1 MNKTGITLAVI
12 VVIAVLY
19 FIITK
24 ADTALSKGESAL
36 KQQVV
41 TEEEQTQD
49 SMDDAGL
56 R

>member
-1 MNKTGITLAVI
+1 MSKLNFFVL
-12 VVIAVLY
+12 VVAICAVLY

-24 ADTALSKGESAL
+24 ADTALSKGQGAL

-41 TEEEQTQD
+41 TPEEDAQNI
-49 SMDDAGL
+49 MDDADL